1 MDLWYPNN
9 WSLSLDIT
17 IVYVLRVSR
26 PAYADADFVDSQFA
40 AVRNEPPGIRTAS
53 AMSALRLVVV
63 MYALRTRGH
72 STLPAPASW
81 DEEPKQIAELQSS
94 HARQRG
100 KRAPKKGCAVSH
112 AARCG
117 QRKEKESYRDQRVH
131 RVVVG
136 QARPC
141 NPRK

>member
-1 MDLWYPNN
+1 VAPEQLVILILRLSSVLAS
-9 WSLSLDIT
+9 SLSAPRMLAPTLWIHESP
-17 IVYVLRVSR
+17 LCGANRR
-26 PAYADADFVDSQFA
+26 A
-40 AVRNEPPGIRTAS
+40 IRTVS
-53 AMSALRLVVV
+53 AMSALRLMAV
-63 MYALRTRGH
+63 MYALPTRGH

-81 DEEPKQIAELQSS
+81 DEEPKQIGELQSS
-94 HARQRG
+94 HAKQRG

-117 QRKEKESYRDQRVH
+117 QSKEKESYRDQRVH
-131 RVVVG
+131 RVVVC

>member
-1 MDLWYPNN
+1 M
-9 WSLSLDIT
+9 S
-17 IVYVLRVSR
+17 
-26 PAYADADFVDSQFA
+26 
-40 AVRNEPPGIRTAS
+40 AVRL
-53 AMSALRLVVV
+53 MVV

-100 KRAPKKGCAVSH
+100 KRAPKKGCTVSH
-112 AARCG
+112 AARSG

-131 RVVVG
+131 RVVVR

>member
-1 MDLWYPNN
+1 
-9 WSLSLDIT
+9 
-17 IVYVLRVSR
+17 
-26 PAYADADFVDSQFA
+26 VDSQVA
-40 AVRNEPPGIRTAS
+40 AVRNEPPGIRTVS
-53 AMSALRLVVV
+53 AMSALPLTVVV
-63 MYALRTRGH
+63 YALRTRGH
-72 STLPAPASW
+72 STLPPASW

-94 HARQRG
+94 HAKQRG

-117 QRKEKESYRDQRVH
+117 QSKEKESYRDQHVH
-131 RVVVG
+131 RVVVR

>member
-40 AVRNEPPGIRTAS
+40 AVRNEPPGIRNAS
-53 AMSALRLVVV
+53 AMSALRLMVV

-100 KRAPKKGCAVSH
+100 NRAPGKVCAVNH
-112 AARCG
+112 AARGG
-117 QRKEKESYRDQRVH
+117 QRKEKESCREQRVH
-131 RVVVG
+131 RVVMR
-136 QARPC
+136 QQRPC